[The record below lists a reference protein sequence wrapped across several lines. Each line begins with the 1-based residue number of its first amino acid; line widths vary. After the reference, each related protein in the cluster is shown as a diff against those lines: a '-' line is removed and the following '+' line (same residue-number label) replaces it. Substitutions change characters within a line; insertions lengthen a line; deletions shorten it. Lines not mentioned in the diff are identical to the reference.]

1 MLVAWRCTMAM
12 FSLYTYHHLPKFQ
25 HALWYSPNWI
35 QRVSRVSSGAKD
47 YITLLLS
54 NHLQSLRA
62 TLWKCFLNQ
71 RQTTDWVPIEGSWM
85 TQNTMFSNMWKF
97 ATTVRENFDDL
108 QILRVRNPKKIPEI
122 IVEFSSPNV
131 QCFVPWRRKQSIR
144 LSGRV
149 GVLQGELCTAQEK
162 MTRNIS
168 KLTVPCYLLHFGAKP
183 VLCWILERKCAICTV
198 HRLLKHNR
206 VGSKWIGYRLC
217 MAQIL

>member
-1 MLVAWRCTMAM
+1 MRHSWLSTSSECFLKSCRGKSRGIQKTLSLIRAANNHNIPGMYSSVLVVDTWLIHVHQICSQCWLLGDVPAM
-12 FSLYTYHHLPKFQ
+12 FSLYTYHHLPKCQ

-85 TQNTMFSNMWKF
+85 TQNIMFSNMWKF

-108 QILRVRNPKKIPEI
+108 QIL
-122 IVEFSSPNV
+122 SSP
-131 QCFVPWRRKQSIR
+131 S
-144 LSGRV
+144 
-149 GVLQGELCTAQEK
+149 
-162 MTRNIS
+162 
-168 KLTVPCYLLHFGAKP
+168 
-183 VLCWILERKCAICTV
+183 
-198 HRLLKHNR
+198 
-206 VGSKWIGYRLC
+206 
-217 MAQIL
+217 